1 MAVTKLL
8 EKWSGKVEE
17 VIIGAVKSEGGTR
30 VQSVK
35 IGGAAT
41 LPFLPEEGTI
51 PHRPVVAMEV
61 LDTPPAEWPEALM
74 EPFKEVLHKPA
85 AWAKK
90 CEQEYQA
97 DLICLRLW
105 GAHPENKNTSV
116 DEVVKI
122 VSSVKEAT
130 GLPLILWGTGHA
142 EKDNQLFPACSQAL
156 KGERCLMGT
165 AVQDNY
171 KTLAATCIADG
182 HNIVSESPLDINICK
197 QMNLLLLDM
206 DFPSNRIVMYP
217 TTGALGYGFEY
228 AYSIM
233 ERTRLAAL
241 GGDRTMAYP
250 VLAIVSS
257 EVWKSKEAKAPESE
271 KPEWGP
277 AKERGIIWEAS
288 TAIGFLLAGA
298 DIVVMYHPEAVKL
311 TRQYID
317 KMMRST

>member
-1 MAVTKLL
+1 MPVARLV
-8 EKWSGKVEE
+8 EKWSGKVNEI
-17 VIIGAVKSEGGTR
+17 IIGNTKNQGGTR
-30 VQSVK
+30 SRVVK
-35 IGGAAT
+35 VGGTNT
-41 LPFLPEEGTI
+41 LPFLHEEGEI
-51 PHRPVVAMEV
+51 PNKPVVAMEV
-61 LDTPPAEWPEALM
+61 LDTAPPNWPEALT
-74 EPFKEVLHKPA
+74 EPLKDVLNNPA

-90 CEQEYQA
+90 CEQEYKA
-97 DLICLRLW
+97 DLICLKLL

-116 DEVVKI
+116 EDTVKT
-122 VSSVKEAT
+122 VQAVKEAV
-130 GLPLILWGTGHA
+130 GLPLILWGSGNA

-156 KGERCLMGT
+156 KGERCIMGT

-171 KTLAATCIADG
+171 KTLAAICIADG

-206 DFPSNRIVMYP
+206 DFPTDRIVMYP

-241 GGDRTMAYP
+241 GGDKTMAYP
-250 VLAIVSS
+250 VLAIVGS

-277 AKERGIIWEAS
+277 AKERGIIWESS
-288 TAIGFLLAGA
+288 TATGFLLAGA
-298 DIVVMYHPEAVKL
+298 DIVVMYHPKAVEL
-311 TRQYID
+311 TKQYIE
-317 KMMRST
+317 KMMKK

>member
-1 MAVTKLL
+1 MPVARLIDKP
-8 EKWSGKVEE
+8 SGKVTE
-17 VIIGAVKSEGGTR
+17 VIIGSAQAVKVGG
-30 VQSVK
+30 SN
-35 IGGAAT
+35 T
-41 LPFLPEEGTI
+41 LPFLHEEGEI
-51 PHRPVVAMEV
+51 PNKPVVAMEV
-61 LDTPPAEWPEALM
+61 CDVAPANWPETLT
-74 EPFKEVLHKPA
+74 EPLKNVLNNPA
-85 AWAKK
+85 DWAKK
-90 CEQEYQA
+90 CEQEYKA

-105 GAHPENKNTSV
+105 GAHPESKNISV
-116 DEVVKI
+116 ADTVKT
-122 VSSVKEAT
+122 VKAVKEAT
-130 GLPLILWGTGHA
+130 KLPLIIWGSGNA
-142 EKDNQLFPACSQAL
+142 EKDNQLFPACSQVL
-156 KGERCLMGT
+156 KGEQALLGT

-206 DFPSNRIVMYP
+206 DFPPERIVMYP

-241 GGDRTMAYP
+241 GGDKTMAYP

-288 TAIGFLLAGA
+288 TATGFLLAGA
-298 DIVVMYHPEAVKL
+298 DIVVMYHPKAVEL
-311 TRQYID
+311 TKKYID
-317 KMMRST
+317 KLMNPVKR